1 MIFEFYNNVATICPL
16 LFRRYQIF
24 KVHFHSHI
32 SAVEAWFFSK
42 TRAALLLATVL
53 LTVLSDQRWET
64 ETWFEIQKQI

>member
-16 LFRRYQIF
+16 LFHRYQIF